1 MSREMLISD
10 RPKWSCKIMNFEKD
24 WEVRRKVDPNFRGWV
39 NVYSTKH
46 KDIARI
52 ISPYEVKDKYVL
64 ENEITE
70 ENFKYVD
77 SGYSAKGKVVARY
90 YCDDIYV
97 FDIQDPR
104 TWEDSEF
111 AELIMKHVGM
121 TLEEL
126 HAYTGDKKFYAM
138 HITKLEV
145 FDTPKNLCDFWNTK
159 KGVFCQ
165 PITRAPQSY
174 CFVLGEE

>member
-1 MSREMLISD
+1 MKKEMLISD

-39 NVYSTKH
+39 NVYCTLKGGRLLELLDCEQRYKLERECDEEDLCASC
-46 KDIARI
+46 DI
-52 ISPYEVKDKYVL
+52 L
-64 ENEITE
+64 N
-70 ENFKYVD
+70 
-77 SGYSAKGKVVARY
+77 GKVVARY

-111 AELIMKHVGM
+111 AETIMKHVGM

-126 HAYTGDKKFYAM
+126 HAYVGDKKFYAM
-138 HITKLEV
+138 HITKLQV

-174 CFVLGEE
+174 CFVLGEEE